1 MKWKSNI
8 LNLKAYQP
16 GRTIDQVKKDF
27 GLEKI
32 TKLAS
37 NENPFGYSPKVTEA
51 LANTSVNFALYP
63 DGSATKLKEALE
75 KHTSFPKEQIILG
88 NGSDELIQLISRC
101 LLHPGAN
108 TIMATP
114 TFSQYKHNAIVEG
127 AEVREIPLVD
137 GYHDLPAM
145 LKAIDERTS
154 VIWLCTPNNPS
165 SVTISENELLAFL
178 DEVPEDILVVIDQAY
193 CEYVVAEDY
202 HDAAT
207 IINKYPNVIALYT
220 FSKIYGLASFR
231 VGYGIANKEVIAKL
245 EPVREPFNVNT
256 LAQIIAI
263 AALEDQSFIEECKKK
278 NREGLQQYYDF
289 CEAEG
294 LFYYPSQ
301 GNFILIDFQRDSDEV
316 FQYFMSKGYI
326 VRSGRALGYPGFIRV
341 TVGSK
346 EQNDGMMD
354 VFRALL
360 STTIGQHVN
369 I

>member
-1 MKWKSNI
+1 MKWKTNI

-27 GLEKI
+27 GLEQV

-37 NENPFGYSPKVTEA
+37 NENPFGCSPKVTEA
-51 LANTSVNFALYP
+51 LATHSINFALYP
-63 DGSATKLKEALE
+63 DGGAVQLKEALE

-101 LLHPGAN
+101 LLRPGLN

-145 LKAIDERTS
+145 LQAIDEQTS

-165 SVTISENELLAFL
+165 SVYISEKELRTFL
-178 DEVPEDILVVIDQAY
+178 DEVPKDILVVIDQAY
-193 CEYVVAEDY
+193 GEYVVAEDY
-202 HDAAT
+202 HDSAE
-207 IINKYPNVIALYT
+207 IINNYPNVMVLYT

-231 VGYGIANKEVIAKL
+231 VGYGLANKEVIAKL

-256 LAQIIAI
+256 LAQTIAI
-263 AALEDQSFIEECKKK
+263 AALEDQAFIQECKVK

-301 GNFILIDFQRDSDEV
+301 GNFILIDFQRDSDEI
-316 FQYFMSKGYI
+316 FHYCMSQGFI
-326 VRSGRALGYPGFIRV
+326 VRSGRALGFPGFIRV

-346 EQNDGMMD
+346 EQNDGMID
-354 VFRALL
+354 VFRKLL
-360 STTIGQHVN
+360 STNIGQHVT